1 MYLNKYL
8 GFFFKVMVDGIDLET
23 LNIQDAR
30 RTFSVI
36 TQDPILFAGS
46 IRSNMDPFMKLE
58 DYEIWNAL
66 EDVQIKQW
74 VQLLPGQLQYRLTE
88 SGSNLSAGER
98 QLLCLARVLLQK
110 NKIVILDEVAANVD
124 FKTDRLIQEVIR
136 TKLKDVTVLTIAH
149 RLETIIDYDRVMV
162 IDQGRVI
169 EFDKPGALLNNRGSY
184 FAELMKSYNGTVAS

>member
-1 MYLNKYL
+1 
-8 GFFFKVMVDGIDLET
+8 MVDGIDLET

-36 TQDPILFAGS
+36 IQDPILFAGS
-46 IRSNMDPFMKLE
+46 IRGNMDPFMKLE

-74 VQLLPGQLQYRLTE
+74 VELLPGQLQYRLTE